1 MYRAA
6 GALHRST
13 LAALPL
19 RARPLGNAAAVLL
32 RLRALRPVLVA
43 LALPAAA
50 VPALLRKQTSLLIVT
65 EMHMRKPRSQDEQ

>member
-1 MYRAA
+1 MACQFNFTLLCLRA
-6 GALHRST
+6 LRRST

-43 LALPAAA
+43 LALPA
-50 VPALLRKQTSLLIVT
+50 LLRKHLAADCRVVAPSRISPL
-65 EMHMRKPRSQDEQ
+65 